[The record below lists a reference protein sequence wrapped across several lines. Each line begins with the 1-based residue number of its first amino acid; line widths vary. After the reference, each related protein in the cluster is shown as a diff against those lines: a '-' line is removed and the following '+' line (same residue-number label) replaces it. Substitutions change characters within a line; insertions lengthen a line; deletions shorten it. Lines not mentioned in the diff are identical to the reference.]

1 MGVFLGT
8 FFVSR
13 FLGGPRRSD
22 TEVVEYSDDT
32 LERLAGRDGP
42 ALAGRLRLSF
52 GLSSPIGFG
61 LVIAFTTDLDAV
73 WLSDGVDVDSVAA
86 SDARDPLRDEDF
98 LVELVEG
105 ERVWFRRVVDPESF
119 YKIHMKPFYPVSM
132 RICKG

>member
-1 MGVFLGT
+1 MGT

-52 GLSSPIGFG
+52 GLSSPMGLG
-61 LVIAFTTDLDAV
+61 LVIGLTTDLDG
-73 WLSDGVDVDSVAA
+73 LSEGVEVDSVAA
-86 SDARDPLRDEDF
+86 SEALDPLREDDF
-98 LVELVEG
+98 LVELVDG
-105 ERVWFRRVVDPESF
+105 SGCLID
-119 YKIHMKPFYPVSM
+119 
-132 RICKG
+132 

>member
-1 MGVFLGT
+1 MGAFLGT

-52 GLSSPIGFG
+52 GLSSPTGLG
-61 LVIAFTTDLDAV
+61 LVIGFTTDLDG
-73 WLSDGVDVDSVAA
+73 LSEGVEVDSVVA
-86 SDARDPLRDEDF
+86 SEALDPLREDDF

-105 ERVWFRRVVDPESF
+105 DSVWFRRVVDPESF
-119 YKIHMKPFYPVSM
+119 YKIHLKPFYPVSM
-132 RICKG
+132 TICVG